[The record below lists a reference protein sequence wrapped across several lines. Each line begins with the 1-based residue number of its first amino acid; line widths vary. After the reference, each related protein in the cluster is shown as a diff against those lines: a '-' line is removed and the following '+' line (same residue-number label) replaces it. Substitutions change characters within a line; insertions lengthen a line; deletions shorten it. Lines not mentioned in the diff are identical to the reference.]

1 MSYLKQIWRDLV
13 SGGTTLT
20 ADRLNHMEDG
30 IAAAND
36 AWDSVAPAALDV
48 STGAGWASGAGRFH
62 RIGRLVVGSLWS
74 ALGADRYAY
83 AGLPRPAADGP
94 VCIFISDKTRM
105 AILCTVDEQGR
116 LDMEIPMRF
125 GEAGCIFVCYVSA

>member
-1 MSYLKQIWRDLV
+1 M
-13 SGGTTLT
+13 
-20 ADRLNHMEDG
+20 
-30 IAAAND
+30 
-36 AWDSVAPAALDV
+36 
-48 STGAGWASGAGRFH
+48 
-62 RIGRLVVGSLWS
+62 VVGSLWS
-74 ALGADRYAY
+74 VLGADRYAY